1 MIFGIILVL
10 GLITFF
16 MICIIIGGNKNKL
29 EYESKIEEEEQ
40 IKYLRNYKEYVKNRK
55 GKNGKNI
62 YR

>member
-1 MIFGIILVL
+1 
-10 GLITFF
+10 

-29 EYESKIEEEEQ
+29 ESESKIEEEEQ